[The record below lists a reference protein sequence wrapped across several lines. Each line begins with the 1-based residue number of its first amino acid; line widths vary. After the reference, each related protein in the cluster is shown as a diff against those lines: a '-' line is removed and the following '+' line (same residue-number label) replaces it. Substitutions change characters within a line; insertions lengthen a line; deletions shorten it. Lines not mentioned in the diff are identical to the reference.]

1 MKKALFS
8 IFLGIS
14 VIIAGC
20 SGGGEEVQQTEELVK
35 TVNVNTQLITP
46 SNFESYLKLIGSVET
61 SNDIMISAEV
71 SGRVLEHLVSEGA
84 AIKKGQPILKIDDSK
99 LLSEEKRL
107 TAATEQAKENYERLE
122 RIYTED
128 GIGSELN
135 YLTAKYAFQQ
145 SQSALESIQV
155 DLKNTEIVAP
165 FNGIVETI
173 MVEEGEMASPG
184 TPVVRLIGSDEFIVS
199 AGVPARYSDVVD
211 TGDKVK
217 LWFDTQA
224 QDTLTGTI
232 SYVANAIDNQNRTFK
247 IEVLLP
253 NENNFYKVDMLANMQ
268 LQTLQE
274 DSVLMVSEEYVYS
287 ANDDYVVYV
296 LDKNEEGKDIA
307 KQVKVTLG
315 PDFKTNVIVR
325 GGLEV
330 GDKLITVGSAFLKNG
345 TRLNVIES
353 K

>member
-1 MKKALFS
+1 M
-8 IFLGIS
+8 
-14 VIIAGC
+14 
-20 SGGGEEVQQTEELVK
+20 
-35 TVNVNTQLITP
+35 
-46 SNFESYLKLIGSVET
+46 
-61 SNDIMISAEV
+61 
-71 SGRVLEHLVSEGA
+71 
-84 AIKKGQPILKIDDSK
+84 
-99 LLSEEKRL
+99 
-107 TAATEQAKENYERLE
+107 
-122 RIYTED
+122 
-128 GIGSELN
+128 
-135 YLTAKYAFQQ
+135 
-145 SQSALESIQV
+145 
-155 DLKNTEIVAP
+155 
-165 FNGIVETI
+165 
-173 MVEEGEMASPG
+173 
-184 TPVVRLIGSDEFIVS
+184 SD
-199 AGVPARYSDVVD
+199 P
-211 TGDKVK
+211 
-217 LWFDTQA
+217 
-224 QDTLTGTI
+224 
-232 SYVANAIDNQNRTFK
+232 AIDNQNRTFK